1 MAPAAADTGVC
12 QQKVIPAT
20 GGSSCQLATR
30 QRQLH
35 PAWSGR
41 LITVSV
47 FPQCGCSLDVPSS
60 TQRHAHYWRSC
71 HLALA
76 SSSVV
81 RRLQACGYSVS
92 MAVRSVVPLSRRI
105 SSSSRSIWYS
115 CHPHSPALQSCRRPL
130 SLPVCL
136 WSPVVCCRRVTR
148 LKQSASQPSACA
160 TAITS
165 NSML

>member
-1 MAPAAADTGVC
+1 MDAFVHGAVVIGHLVSRICCRPMFMPLLCTRYLTAVRSIRRRRICYFNRSVVRLSVVLVGRSVPPVHLTDASVNAGYTAAVSPAAMAPAAADTGVC

-60 TQRHAHYWRSC
+60 TQRHAHY
-71 HLALA
+71 
-76 SSSVV
+76 
-81 RRLQACGYSVS
+81 
-92 MAVRSVVPLSRRI
+92 
-105 SSSSRSIWYS
+105 
-115 CHPHSPALQSCRRPL
+115 
-130 SLPVCL
+130 
-136 WSPVVCCRRVTR
+136 
-148 LKQSASQPSACA
+148 
-160 TAITS
+160 
-165 NSML
+165 